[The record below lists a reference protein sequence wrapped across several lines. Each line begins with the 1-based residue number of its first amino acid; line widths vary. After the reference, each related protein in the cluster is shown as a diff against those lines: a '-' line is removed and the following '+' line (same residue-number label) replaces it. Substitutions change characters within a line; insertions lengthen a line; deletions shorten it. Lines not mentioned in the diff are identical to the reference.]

1 MLIAH
6 PADDS
11 STTDTLRTAMRL
23 LQHKFHTLVRRR
35 APTDAYSKGLLAK

>member
-1 MLIAH
+1 VKQLVEHAPMLIAH

-23 LQHKFHTLVRRR
+23 LQHKFQH
-35 APTDAYSKGLLAK
+35 PGWW